1 MKKQLNTLA
10 LAGSLAF
17 LSACSGTHNQ
27 LTELNSLQIFRIS
40 NGIEAALI
48 APIGFNLTQEH
59 YGFVQAESFSR
70 IKISEIESPLTNY
83 LSQLTKENLLKN
95 KLQIKNQEEVKVN
108 GATCHLFTLR
118 QNIAGTYYEKK
129 WLIAGDELSTI
140 QVEASY
146 PEGASNSHKQ
156 NILKSITSLAVKTDK
171 AHRIYTGLPF
181 KFSDTANF
189 KLTTRFSNSIVFS
202 PLDDKKKQNVT
213 FSHGATKNDIE
224 DIKQLSD
231 HFLKNS
237 KSIKELE
244 ILSNEMI
251 KINNI
256 PAFSSTAYA
265 MINEEPVYIYQVVAY
280 QSKRFLLMQGY
291 SIKSGKTEFKAE
303 VDELLKNFEYK

>member
-1 MKKQLNTLA
+1 MKKQLISLSLA
-10 LAGSLAF
+10 CSIAF
-17 LSACSGTHNQ
+17 LSACASTSSDSKETNPPQ
-27 LTELNSLQIFRIS
+27 VFQIN
-40 NGIEAALI
+40 NGIEVALI

-70 IKISEIESPLTNY
+70 IKISEIESPLVNY

-108 GATCHLFTLR
+108 GATCHLLTLR

-146 PEGASNSHKQ
+146 PEGANNSHKQ
-156 NILKSITSLAVKTDK
+156 NILKSLTSLAVKTEQAK
-171 AHRIYTGLPF
+171 RIYTGLPF
-181 KFSDTANF
+181 KFSDTPNF
-189 KLTTRFSNSIVFS
+189 KLTKRFTNSVVFS
-202 PLDDKKKQNVT
+202 HLDDKKKQNVT
-213 FSHGATKNDIE
+213 FSHGATKDDIE
-224 DIKQLSD
+224 DVKQLSD

-244 ILSNEMI
+244 ILNNEMI

-256 PAFSSTAYA
+256 PALASTAYA
-265 MINEEPVYIYQVVAY
+265 IINEEPVYIYQVVAY
-280 QSKRFLLMQGY
+280 QNKRFLLMQGY
-291 SIKSGKTEFKAE
+291 SIKADKTEFKDN
-303 VDELLKNFEYK
+303 VNQLLKNFEYK